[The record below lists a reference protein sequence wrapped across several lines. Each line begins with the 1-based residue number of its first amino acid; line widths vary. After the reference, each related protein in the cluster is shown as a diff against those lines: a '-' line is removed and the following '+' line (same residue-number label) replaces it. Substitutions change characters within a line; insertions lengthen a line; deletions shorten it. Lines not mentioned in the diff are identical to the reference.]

1 VREVGLRVPRE
12 KEPIGLTDDQV
23 CIDRVGT
30 GSEKAAV
37 SGELVTWVQQALLR
51 LGYGPG
57 PVDGSSGPSTRAAI
71 CGFQNYANI
80 PATGEIDANLVSKL
94 QAAIRVSGS
103 VR

>member
-1 VREVGLRVPRE
+1 
-12 KEPIGLTDDQV
+12 V
-23 CIDRVGT
+23 CIDRVEGRPPR
-30 GSEKAAV
+30 SA

-51 LGYGPG
+51 LGYAPG
-57 PVDGSSGPSTRAAI
+57 PIDGSSGPTTRAAI

-94 QAAIRVSGS
+94 QAAIRVNGS